1 MPVRAVLGTHSTSTA
16 HSAMPSARFKSYEGL
31 NTLDVLNLVRH
42 NANGHRLQ
50 FQHLFGQVLSKPLA
64 EADEKVATH
73 LCATQEECN
82 SLNDA
87 RLKELQGDEHTFTP
101 CASSQDEDST
111 TSNNK
116 GGVRWIE
123 DLEEQDFLT
132 KTSGTRIITL
142 RLKVGLR
149 VIFLR
154 NEPQGKL
161 RNGSL
166 GTVTG
171 FVKTSSSRPLYALA
185 GTSNSSVNSPAQ
197 AYEWLPK
204 VTWRDPRTNET
215 FQGIVV
221 PQELADLGDGSCPV
235 WGLPLLGAEALTIHR
250 SLGLTLQAVIL
261 HCEGIFE
268 DHQFYEGISRTP
280 SFEHLQVLN
289 FTYEKI
295 MVSEEAA
302 RVMLQ
307 LEKMASMPPESM
319 PDMDV
324 SNIVIP

>member
-50 FQHLFGQVLSKPLA
+50 FEHIFGQVLSKTLA

-87 RLKELQGDEHTFTP
+87 RLKELQGDEHTFIP
-101 CASSQDEDST
+101 CASSQDAEDST
-111 TSNNK
+111 SNNT
-116 GGVRWIE
+116 GGVKWIE
-123 DLEEQDFLT
+123 DLKEQDFLT
-132 KTSGTRIITL
+132 KESGTRIITV

-171 FVKTSSSRPLYALA
+171 FVKNKTNRSLYALA
-185 GTSNSSVNSPAQ
+185 GTTNSINSPAE

-204 VTWRDPRTNET
+204 VTWRDPRTHDT
-215 FQGIVV
+215 FQSIVV

-302 RVMLQ
+302 RVMLE
-307 LEKMASMPPESM
+307 LENMATMPPGSM

-324 SNIVIP
+324 ANIVIP